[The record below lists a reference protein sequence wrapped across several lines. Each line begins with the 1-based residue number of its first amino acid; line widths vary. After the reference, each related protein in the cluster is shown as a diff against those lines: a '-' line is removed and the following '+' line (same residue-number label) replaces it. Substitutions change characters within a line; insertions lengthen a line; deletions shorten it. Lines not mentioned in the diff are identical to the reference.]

1 MIIEAS
7 KVKQNEHD
15 VKVFFSILGWFP
27 AETGDISQKGAEGK
41 R

>member
-15 VKVFFSILGWFP
+15 VKGFLLSGWFP
-27 AETGDISQKGAEGK
+27 AETGEIPQKSAERK